1 MTDAISPLIVTA
13 DEQLLDDA
21 LRWCA
26 AAGAVPE
33 VAHDVTAARRAWR
46 GAAAV
51 VVGEDLAPPLVRA
64 GLVRR
69 EHVLLLAREPAQW
82 WPVGIDLGVAAV
94 CTPHEEDRA
103 LEVLAAA
110 LDGAGEA
117 VVVCVVGGSGGVGAS
132 TFAVSLALAAHRRGL
147 RPLVFDADDLGGGVE
162 LVLGAERSDGL
173 RWDDFGATRGRLSA
187 GALTDV
193 LPVHRGVASLSWRTA
208 ARGPLPESVPAVLGA
223 ALRGFDLVVADVPRH
238 LGRHGPEIVGRSVL
252 TVVLVPEEVCGVA
265 AARRVVDALRRLA
278 PSVAA
283 VTVARPGGTGP
294 GPVAEAVGVPVLA
307 RLRPDRRARAGVDRG
322 QGPGRSRSSRRAASS
337 VLDAL
342 GLGPT

>member
-1 MTDAISPLIVTA
+1 MADANSPLIVTA

-26 AAGAVPE
+26 AAGAVPD
-33 VAHDVTAARRAWR
+33 VAHDVAGARRGWR

-51 VVGEDLAPPLVRA
+51 VVGEDLAGPLARA

-69 EHVLLLAREPAQW
+69 EHVLLLAREPDRC
-82 WPVGIDLGVAAV
+82 WPVGIDLGAAAV
-94 CTPHEEDRA
+94 CTPHEEDRV
-103 LEVLAAA
+103 LELLSGA

-117 VVVCVVGGSGGVGAS
+117 AFLCVVGGSGGVGAS
-132 TFAVSLALAAHRRGL
+132 TFAVSLGLAAHRRGL
-147 RPLVFDADDLGGGVE
+147 RPLALDADELGGGLE

-187 GALTDV
+187 GSLTDV
-193 LPVHRGVASLSWRTA
+193 LPVHRGVATLSCRATS
-208 ARGPLPESVPAVLGA
+208 RGPLPDSVPAVLSA
-223 ALRGFDLVVADVPRH
+223 ALRGFDVVVADVPRH
-238 LGRHGPEIVGRSVL
+238 LGRHGAEIVGRSVL
-252 TVVLVPEEVCGVA
+252 TVVLVAEEVCGVA
-265 AARRVVDALRRLA
+265 AARRVVDSLGQLA
-278 PSVAA
+278 PSLGV

-294 GPVAEAVGVPVLA
+294 GPVAEALGAPVLA

-322 QGPGRSRSSRRAASS
+322 HGPGRSRSSRRAAAA